1 MGYDGAAGK
10 LLSNWTF
17 APLIEFSSGR
27 PFNILTGAGDNLQ
40 LSSFT
45 ARPNTYV
52 NPACGSSVSSKYS
65 PTGVLQE
72 PCINGLLANE
82 LATGIP
88 PSLLQL
94 DGNLGRNAGITP
106 WTVFNDIRISRNI
119 PVGERM
125 NLDASLE
132 VFNIANRFNV
142 AAVSPLM
149 TNAGQ
154 PSAAYDPRQ
163 LQIGLRVNW

>member
-1 MGYDGAAGK
+1 MGYDGVAGK

-72 PCINGLLANE
+72 PCINGFLA
-82 LATGIP
+82 AGIAP
-88 PSLLQL
+88 TLLQL

-106 WTVFNDIRISRNI
+106 WTLFDDIRVAKRIYF
-119 PVGERM
+119 GERY
-125 NLDASLE
+125 NLELIADVAGHSIGSALLMARRTLAS
-132 VFNIANRFNV
+132 
-142 AAVSPLM
+142 S
-149 TNAGQ
+149 
-154 PSAAYDPRQ
+154 S
-163 LQIGLRVNW
+163 GLPFL